1 MTLLRNLIVASLV
14 FSFGT
19 SSAQMKDYNFYRE
32 LEKPTDQWHKIVLPT
47 SLDQHLSQEMFD
59 LRVYGITASGDT
71 IEAPYLMEVAN
82 KVETRNQVS
91 YSVLNSSF
99 NKEAYFFTLDLGSKQ
114 LINELELFFGTTN
127 FDWDITIE
135 GSDDQNEWLTVVDNY
150 RILSISSDAVSF
162 RYSKVS
168 IPTSNYRFYRVTIP
182 TSEDPVFRTAQVSE
196 YSREVAQFNPLPTTI
211 LSQSENPNSKRT
223 SVHAKTASP
232 QLINR
237 IQLHVQDTVD
247 YYRQLTIKTITDSV
261 KTEKGWVYNYR
272 TIGGGV
278 LNSFDD
284 RIFDIGY
291 AKAHQLIF
299 EIANQDNAPLT
310 ISKVEAFSLKRE
322 LHVRFDQPATYY
334 LTYGKTNPRSPRYD
348 LQNFRK
354 RIPTSMSSLSLG
366 EEMTIAH
373 DPIEVTS
380 PLFENKIW
388 LWVVMGIVVLILGW
402 FSIGMLKGG
411 ER

>member
-14 FSFGT
+14 FSSGF

-32 LEKPTDQWHKIVLPT
+32 LEDPTDQWHKIVLPP
-47 SLDQHLSQEMFD
+47 SLDQHLSPEMFD

-71 IEAPYLMEVAN
+71 VEAPYLMEVAN

-99 NKEAYFFTLDLGSKQ
+99 NQEAYFFTLDLGSKQ
-114 LINELELFFGTTN
+114 VINELELFFGVTN
-127 FDWDITIE
+127 FDWDIAIE
-135 GSDDQNEWLTVVDNY
+135 GSDDQQEWKTVVENY
-150 RILSISSDAVSF
+150 RILSISSDAVSY
-162 RYSKVS
+162 RYSKVA
-168 IPTSNYRFYRVTIP
+168 IPTSNYRYYRVAIP
-182 TSEDPVFRTAQVSE
+182 TTEDPVFRNAQVSE
-196 YSREVAQFNPLPTTI
+196 YTREAAQFNSLPTTI
-211 LSQSENPNSKRT
+211 VSQSENPKNKRT
-223 SVHAKTASP
+223 SVRVKMASP

-237 IQLHVQDTVD
+237 IQLHIQDTVD

-261 KTEKGWVYNYR
+261 KTEKGWVYTYR

-284 RIFDIGY
+284 RTFDIGY
-291 AKAHQLIF
+291 AKAHQLVF

-310 ISKVEAFSLKRE
+310 ISNVEAFGLKRE

-334 LTYGKTNPRSPRYD
+334 LTYGKSNPRAPRYD
-348 LQNFRK
+348 LQNFKK
-354 RIPTSMSSLSLG
+354 RIPTRMSALSLG

-373 DPIEVTS
+373 DPIVLPS
-380 PLFENKIW
+380 PLIENKIW
-388 LWVVMGIVVLILGW
+388 LWIVMGVVVLILGW
-402 FSIGMLKGG
+402 FSIGMLKGT
-411 ER
+411 EK